1 MSSDFPQ
8 QASMWLAP
16 LFSFPLPCL
25 PSPSHNQWTK
35 IVIIVTMPKVVYT
48 RKFYLPSSR
57 ACPFTTLILALIS
70 LILPLPLLEF
80 SPDQNTPPRVLYSS
94 LLVHDSS
101 IFFLS
106 VSSYSSVSLDTV
118 IPNAIYFLSITRLR
132 QLANIILRRI
142 MIKINQA
149 ARTPS
154 LRRGLWHN

>member
-1 MSSDFPQ
+1 
-8 QASMWLAP
+8 LAP

-25 PSPSHNQWTK
+25 PSPSHNQQTK
-35 IVIIVTMPKVVYT
+35 IAIIVTIPKAVYFHE
-48 RKFYLPSSR
+48 FYLPSPR
-57 ACPFTTLILALIS
+57 ACSYTTLILALIP

-94 LLVHDSS
+94 FFVHRLS

-149 ARTPS
+149 ARTPR
-154 LRRGLWHN
+154 LRWGLYPN